1 MPALSRRLRYLF
13 ATPTGNLLTVTAWE
27 ALIIAFL
34 STFSAPLRA
43 VLGIPPADLPETLR
57 VGRIIMV
64 YHALAVPFVAAAAYL
79 TLDLVPVPAE
89 LGRSVRRIITPG
101 YMLTSI
107 GALGFAYFGR
117 SWLLHGIFLLGLSL
131 SFYAGVLLA
140 AGLWP
145 GRERVPSPE
154 YAHWGSISLERMAFF
169 VTAAALLISA
179 VIGAGAGAFF
189 GNGFRAV
196 LAEDIVRQEHNL
208 GELAVIAH
216 LHIMLALIDVAIFL
230 IIVRRFDLKGRL
242 HKIAMPLTIAGTIV
256 LSIGAWSVM
265 LWEGIAHKIIYVG
278 STVLLFAALL
288 MTIAGIAAVIRRQT
302 AARGWHQPTA
312 GQRLRALLA
321 DPLHFGPF
329 FQMIWLQPAMVF
341 PGIYTAVK
349 LDEIYRAWPFE
360 AERRILVGHWHILAT
375 LSATIML
382 LLVAD
387 RLGLAGRL
395 RHWVGW
401 GIIIGSDLAFAAGAV
416 YEYLPPA
423 ADRTWIMPLLDAGLG
438 AALLALAAF
447 MVWRLIDLFRS
458 SGQWA
463 KELSGDQPW
472 VS

>member
-34 STFSAPLRA
+34 SIFSAPLRA
-43 VLGIPPADLPETLR
+43 MLGIPPADLPETLR

-64 YHALAVPFVAAAAYL
+64 YHALAVPFVAAVAYL
-79 TLDLVPVPAE
+79 TLDLVSVPAE

-107 GALGFAYFGR
+107 GGLGFAYFGR
-117 SWLLHGIFLLGLSL
+117 NWLLHGIFLLGLSL
-131 SFYAGVLLA
+131 TFYAGILLA

-145 GRERVPSPE
+145 GREQAHSSE
-154 YAHWGSISLERMAFF
+154 YARWGNIPLERVAFF
-169 VTAAALLISA
+169 VTAVALLVSA

-196 LAEDIVRQEHNL
+196 LAEDIVREKHGL
-208 GELAVIAH
+208 GERAVIAH
-216 LHIMLALIDVAIFL
+216 LHIMLALIDAAIFL
-230 IIVRRFDLKGRL
+230 LIVRRFDLKGRL
-242 HKIAMPLTIAGTIV
+242 HKIAMPLTIVGTVV
-256 LSIGAWSVM
+256 LSAGAWSVM
-265 LWEGIAHKIIYVG
+265 LWEGVAHKIIYVG
-278 STVLLFAALL
+278 STLLLFAALL

-302 AARGWHQPTA
+302 AARGWHRPSA

-329 FQMIWLQPAMVF
+329 FQMIWLQPVMVF
-341 PGIYTAVK
+341 PGLYTAVK
-349 LDEIYRAWPFE
+349 LDEIYRTWPFE

-375 LSATIML
+375 LSATIMF

-387 RLGLAGRL
+387 RLRLAGRL
-395 RHWVGW
+395 RQWVGW
-401 GIIIGSDLAFAAGAV
+401 GIIVGSDLAFTAGVV

-423 ADRTWIMPLLDAGLG
+423 ADRTWVMPLLDAGLG

-447 MVWRLIDLFRS
+447 MFYRLFDLFRPH
-458 SGQWA
+458 GRWA
-463 KELSGDQPW
+463 EELAGDQSP

>member
-1 MPALSRRLRYLF
+1 MLALVRRLRYLF
-13 ATPTGNLLTVTAWE
+13 ATPAGNLLTVTAWE
-27 ALIIAFL
+27 ALIVAFL

-43 VLGIPPADLPETLR
+43 LLGIPPADLPEALR
-57 VGRIIMV
+57 VSRIIMV
-64 YHALAVPFVAAAAYL
+64 YHSLAVPFVAAVAYL

-89 LGRSVRRIITPG
+89 LAQSVRRIITPG

-117 SWLLHGIFLLGLSL
+117 NWLLHGIFLLGLSL
-131 SFYAGVLLA
+131 VFYAGVLLA

-145 GRERVPSPE
+145 GRERLSSPD
-154 YAHWGSISLERMAFF
+154 YAGWGNISLERLAFF
-169 VTAAALLISA
+169 VTAVALLISA
-179 VIGAGAGAFF
+179 VIGAGAGSFF

-196 LAEDIVRQEHNL
+196 LAEDIVREEHNL

-216 LHIMLALIDVAIFL
+216 LHIMLALIDVAIL
-230 IIVRRFDLKGRL
+230 LLIVRRFDLKGRL
-242 HKIAMPLTIAGTIV
+242 HKIAMPLTIAGTVV

-278 STVLLFAALL
+278 STLLLFAALL
-288 MTIAGIAAVIRRQT
+288 MTIAGIGAVIRAHS
-302 AARGWHQPTA
+302 AARGWHRPTA
-312 GQRLRALLA
+312 GQRLHALLA

-329 FQMIWLQPAMVF
+329 FQMIWLQPVMVF
-341 PGIYTAVK
+341 PGLYTAVK

-387 RLGLAGRL
+387 RLRLAGRL
-395 RHWVGW
+395 RQWVGW
-401 GIIIGSDLAFAAGAV
+401 GTIVGSDLAFAAGVV

-423 ADRTWIMPLLDAGLG
+423 ADRTWAMPLLDAGLSV
-438 AALLALAAF
+438 ALLALAAF
-447 MVWRLIDLFRS
+447 MVSRLIDLFRPQ
-458 SGQWA
+458 GQWA
-463 KELSGDQPW
+463 EELSE
-472 VS
+472 S